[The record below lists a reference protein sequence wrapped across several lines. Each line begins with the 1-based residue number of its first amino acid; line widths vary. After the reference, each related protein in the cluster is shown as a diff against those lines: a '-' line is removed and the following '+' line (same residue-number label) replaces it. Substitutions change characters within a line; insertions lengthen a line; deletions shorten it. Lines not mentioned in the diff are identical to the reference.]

1 MRPREGAPEQEKPR
15 RLHRYEIGIGNPV
28 GLSQIE
34 YQANSRN
41 ARSPFQ
47 PAAPGDFRATHHP
60 LQTGAG
66 ECSSARAFAAYAWNI
81 ALCESL
87 YPALNGLEIVLRN
100 SIHDAATAEF
110 RNDQWFNQL
119 RLSKSRD
126 AIHRAHQE
134 LNRIRSQ
141 GGLITAG
148 ELVAQLN
155 FGFWIGLFDSRYEQQ
170 LWPSLLRP
178 VFPHMPRRLRQRS
191 ELARRLHRIRLIR
204 NRVFHHE
211 PLWNRQD
218 LADQHTQIIEM
229 IGWINPDMSRFVHM
243 LDRFP
248 EVHSRDLHT
257 YSNEIESIFQV
268 PTIS

>member
-1 MRPREGAPEQEKPR
+1 MQEAHFNRLRRAISEQRIIPYRQE
-15 RLHRYEIGIGNPV
+15 PV
-28 GLSQIE
+28 NVE
-34 YQANSRN
+34 
-41 ARSPFQ
+41 
-47 PAAPGDFRATHHP
+47 T
-60 LQTGAG
+60 
-66 ECSSARAFAAYAWNI
+66 RAFAAYAWNI

-248 EVHSRDLHT
+248 DVHSRDLHT